1 MPYLTIFTTQ
11 SRGTFCFRLKC
22 TCSSAALVLQAFLG
36 THGKPMLFY
45 FFAPPRFPSFSFSPY
60 YLGNIQQNKWAE
72 QPPDRCHTETISN
85 PTKPFLGCAPLQ
97 WGSRSQG
104 FVTPHAPAAQMQG
117 FSHDSHGPTWAVP
130 QSHCSPGSTT
140 RLPQTAPLRRDRR
153 GLWKRHAPLPC
164 FRKVSKSLMLQ
175 LLKAFAPL
183 KWLK

>member
-1 MPYLTIFTTQ
+1 MSFRHSWGHMANPCYFTFLHPRGSPPSPSSHITWAISSKTNGQSSHQIGATQ
-11 SRGTFCFRLKC
+11 KQSQT
-22 TCSSAALVLQAFLG
+22 
-36 THGKPMLFY
+36 
-45 FFAPPRFPSFSFSPY
+45 
-60 YLGNIQQNKWAE
+60 QQN
-72 QPPDRCHTETISN
+72 PS
-85 PTKPFLGCAPLQ
+85 CAPLQ

-104 FVTPHAPAAQMQG
+104 FVTPHALAAQMQG